1 MSDNLLSIQSTCLS
15 FSLKKHNHFCE
26 LCVPLP
32 VQRGLVVVLTFSL
45 NLAQEQLPWK
55 PGSWSSKR
63 AEHPHL
69 ALTLVGGEAIQ
80 HFWKETLVQGQQRNH
95 QLHFSSASRMMG
107 CDAAPLMAPEQRADA
122 FLASVK
128 SFEDILEMQMPSKCY
143 SNEQTSSES
152 WRQPNFPSGLF
163 IKCWCIL

>member
-55 PGSWSSKR
+55 PGSWSSKG

-80 HFWKETLVQGQQRNH
+80 HFWRESLVQGQQRNH
-95 QLHFSSASRMMG
+95 QLHFSSVPGWWEVMLLLSWSRILKQ
-107 CDAAPLMAPEQRADA
+107 LMLFWLLWNHLKTFWKCKCTLNAIQMNKLLLKVEDNPT
-122 FLASVK
+122 FLQGY
-128 SFEDILEMQMPSKCY
+128 L
-143 SNEQTSSES
+143 
-152 WRQPNFPSGLF
+152 
-163 IKCWCIL
+163 